1 MPPAATEGAA
11 KMEKDICSHRLAF
24 LLNNFIR
31 RLLQNPEKTVGEYI
45 NPGDTIID
53 LGCGPGFFSVEMAK
67 MTGSQGKVYAVDLQK
82 EMLDF
87 TRNKAKKYNLENR
100 MVFHQC
106 GENSINLPDDIK
118 ADFILAFYM
127 VHETPDQIQF
137 FKNVKTLLKKEGRCL
152 IVEPPFHV
160 SKKQFA
166 KLKSDIQ
173 DTGFKILDMPAK
185 KGGQSLL
192 VTL

>member
-1 MPPAATEGAA
+1 MPPAATEDVV
-11 KMEKDICSHRLAF
+11 KMEKDVCSHRFAF

-45 NPGDTIID
+45 TPGDTIID
-53 LGCGPGFFSVEMAK
+53 IGCGPGFFSVEMAK
-67 MTGSQGKVYAVDLQK
+67 MTGDSGKVYAVDLQK
-82 EMLDF
+82 EMLEI
-87 TRNKAKKYNLENR
+87 TRNKANKYNLENR
-100 MVFHQC
+100 MIFHQC
-106 GENSINLPDDIK
+106 TENSIGLPDDVK

-137 FKNVKTLLKKEGRCL
+137 FQNIKTLLKKEGRCL

-166 KLKSDIQ
+166 RMRSDIQ
-173 DTGFKILDMPAK
+173 DAGFIILDTPAK
-185 KGGQSLL
+185 KGGNSLL
-192 VTL
+192 ITH